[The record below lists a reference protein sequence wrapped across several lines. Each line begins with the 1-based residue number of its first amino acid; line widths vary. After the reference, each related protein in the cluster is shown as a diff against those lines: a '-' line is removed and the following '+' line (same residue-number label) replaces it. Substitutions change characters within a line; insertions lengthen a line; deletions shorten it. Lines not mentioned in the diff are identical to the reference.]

1 MPLVGAK
8 ARGDQVAASALH
20 ATHKKLKAGVS
31 SADKNHG
38 RHRSNSSLESLSVNL
53 ERIASTIRPSRVASL
68 TVNTIAQ
75 LYQGSSGAFQLGS
88 YKYMLYPGS
97 SKLLAWE
104 VVSFCMLMYTA
115 VTVPFQLAF
124 IRDMARWDPTRLT
137 TYFETVV
144 DLFFLSDIVRNLF
157 FTAYYDRGNLI
168 WDRRRIACNYARTWL
183 VVDVVAS
190 IPIDWFIGSTRA
202 NDEDS
207 GQVSEALLLLRLSK
221 LWKLLRL
228 LRLWRVGLRSKL
240 DSDTYLAEV
249 VITVAGSASFW
260 YIASASTVYLAVHV
274 NGCLQ
279 FFAAC
284 LDTTAACFD
293 DDAVIEEGGSW
304 VVRAGLNGKS
314 VDEQYM
320 GAMVHALLQMLLV
333 GPGLVTPAR
342 SDEYL
347 LYFVS
352 LLVGCFSLIYL
363 IASLTA
369 RHVSALS
376 GSQVR
381 PPLCSFVAGI
391 ASIAS
396 ATLSTHLRAPG
407 RVQAPR

>member
-1 MPLVGAK
+1 MFARTASQEGECRALRVTPLVGYLLKPLIATVWPRFYTGVL
-8 ARGDQVAASALH
+8 AISEHPWPYRQVLSLTCVDLKCTYSALPVRWWSSS
-20 ATHKKLKAGVS
+20 TCGSPKA
-31 SADKNHG
+31 
-38 RHRSNSSLESLSVNL
+38 
-53 ERIASTIRPSRVASL
+53 
-68 TVNTIAQ
+68 
-75 LYQGSSGAFQLGS
+75 
-88 YKYMLYPGS
+88 
-97 SKLLAWE
+97 W
-104 VVSFCMLMYTA
+104 
-115 VTVPFQLAF
+115 
-124 IRDMARWDPTRLT
+124 
-137 TYFETVV
+137 
-144 DLFFLSDIVRNLF
+144 
-157 FTAYYDRGNLI
+157 
-168 WDRRRIACNYARTWL
+168 
-183 VVDVVAS
+183 
-190 IPIDWFIGSTRA
+190 
-202 NDEDS
+202 
-207 GQVSEALLLLRLSK
+207 
-221 LWKLLRL
+221 
-228 LRLWRVGLRSKL
+228 KL

-293 DDAVIEEGGSW
+293 ADAVIEEGGSW